1 MTLPQI
7 TPRHFLRY
15 RRQLR
20 AFLIG
25 HEAWFSTR
33 DLRRLLNTD
42 LHERLL
48 ANLCDDQRQRVHL
61 RTANGGFEEETVV
74 SESGLHAL
82 LFTYCYHP
90 ENRNLRRWVTQ
101 AVLPELWMYRT
112 RAEARAT
119 LSGADSSAM
128 GATASGS
135 APRVDEK
142 SVIHPPWRT
151 ELSVAGCCRICRD
164 DFNRQAARQAAMP
177 WGISGLIKAGE

>member
-90 ENRNLRRWVTQ
+90 GNRNLRRWVTQ

-112 RAEARAT
+112 Q
-119 LSGADSSAM
+119 GY
-128 GATASGS
+128 GS
-135 APRVDEK
+135 VPV
-142 SVIHPPWRT
+142 
-151 ELSVAGCCRICRD
+151 
-164 DFNRQAARQAAMP
+164 
-177 WGISGLIKAGE
+177 